1 MRIVALDHG
10 TVRTGVA
17 ISDETG
23 TLARPLAVV
32 EKVDTE
38 TGFATLL
45 DLLTEHAPGRI
56 VVGLPLSLDGREH
69 AQAGRAR
76 GFAARLGAAVTV
88 PVDLYDER
96 FTSKL
101 ADQRGGQACP
111 REGAIPPLC
120 DIVQAQD
127 DGSQTAADRHE
138 ELSPAQKED
147 AGAAQRYQRREKAR
161 AVNHLAQPERKKDSD
176 RCRRPEQVAPLR
188 LKERKVIE

>member
-1 MRIVALDHG
+1 MRVVALDHG
-10 TVRTGVA
+10 AVRTGVA

-32 EKVDTE
+32 DRVDTKA
-38 TGFATLL
+38 GFATLL
-45 DLLTEHAPGRI
+45 DLLAEHAPGRI

-101 ADQRGGQACP
+101 ADQRGG
-111 REGAIPPLC
+111 R
-120 DIVQAQD
+120 
-127 DGSQTAADRHE
+127 
-138 ELSPAQKED
+138 
-147 AGAAQRYQRREKAR
+147 AGRDAR
-161 AVNHLAQPERKKDSD
+161 AAATLLEDYL
-176 RCRRPEQVAPLR
+176 RRIGADAT
-188 LKERKVIE
+188 